1 MSINR
6 RRGILL
12 VLLALAIA
20 AELSACSTTYK
31 EGQKVT
37 IIGRLR
43 LVGNEPFTHLVVT
56 TADDK
61 DFYLPDQS
69 RDGYRGF
76 IGSQVSISGTF
87 TEKTLELADHSKS
100 LTQYHL
106 IDITALRAAKP
117 HGE

>member
-12 VLLALAIA
+12 VLLALVIA
-20 AELSACSTTYK
+20 AGLSACSTTYQ

-56 TADDK
+56 TAENR
-61 DFYLPDQS
+61 DFYLPDRS
-69 RDGYRGF
+69 RDEYRGF

-87 TEKTLELADHSKS
+87 TEKTLELADHSKFF
-100 LTQYHL
+100 TQYHL
-106 IDITALRAAKP
+106 IDITAIKTAKP
-117 HGE
+117 HVE